1 MNQVFKYLSYSKQA
15 FHQKMD
21 RILQQR
27 ELEALLLPII
37 KELRQEHPHVAARQ
51 LYQILKPD
59 NIGRDKFEQLCFM
72 HGLKLPRLK
81 SYRRTTD
88 SSGVIRF
95 PNLTEGREFTD
106 INQAWGSDITYYQ
119 IGNRFYYLT
128 FIIDLY
134 SRVIVGYSVSRKLLT
149 EQTTIPALQM
159 AIENRQP
166 QPGLIF
172 HSDGGGQYYCKAF
185 LNLTRE
191 NKMKNS
197 MCDAAYENPYA
208 ERINGTIKNQYLKG
222 YNPRSYEGL
231 IQSTKRAVKNYNC
244 IRPHSSLEK
253 MPPVVFEKQLP
264 AGGSSSEHDN
274 FCNFG
279 STIEPHQKNHHIQM
293 TNKTRLKSVKKKVNV
308 F

>member
-95 PNLTEGREFTD
+95 PNLTEGR
-106 INQAWGSDITYYQ
+106 S
-119 IGNRFYYLT
+119 
-128 FIIDLY
+128 
-134 SRVIVGYSVSRKLLT
+134 LL
-149 EQTTIPALQM
+149 I
-159 AIENRQP
+159 
-166 QPGLIF
+166 
-172 HSDGGGQYYCKAF
+172 
-185 LNLTRE
+185 
-191 NKMKNS
+191 
-197 MCDAAYENPYA
+197 
-208 ERINGTIKNQYLKG
+208 
-222 YNPRSYEGL
+222 
-231 IQSTKRAVKNYNC
+231 
-244 IRPHSSLEK
+244 
-253 MPPVVFEKQLP
+253 
-264 AGGSSSEHDN
+264 
-274 FCNFG
+274 
-279 STIEPHQKNHHIQM
+279 
-293 TNKTRLKSVKKKVNV
+293 
-308 F
+308 